1 MDLACPAKRSRE
13 RLGFV
18 FCTYDLVLTLTVRG
32 KITLRVQTSHL
43 KFEVVW
49 FDLVADTGDP
59 GPRDLAAG

>member
-1 MDLACPAKRSRE
+1 MHTVVDLACPAKRSRE

-49 FDLVADTGDP
+49 FDLVADTRGS
-59 GPRDLAAG
+59 GTA